1 MNQIDNGT
9 INYRDELVRKLIH
22 LCSLSIPVIYYF
34 ISRSTAITILLILT
48 VLAILLDLARYLSPG
63 VGNIFYKIFIIFL
76 ILLIW
81 SLNRLGNKYNLWM
94 KQ

>member
-1 MNQIDNGT
+1 MQ
-9 INYRDELVRKLIH
+9 KLI
-22 LCSLSIPVIYYF
+22 LDYIALSLIISIIIFGIALVI
-34 ISRSTAITILLILT
+34 ITFF
-48 VLAILLDLARYLSPG
+48 SF
-63 VGNIFYKIFIIFL
+63 NIFYKIFIIFL